1 MQENKEK
8 IADVVKKGRLAKGY
22 TQLQLAEL
30 TRISLRSI
38 QRIENG
44 EVNARMYTLKILAD
58 HLGFEIESVVETP
71 VTSMN
76 SNGATGDHK
85 IQKIFFSSGIGLLM
99 LLLGGAFLSQAPVFP
114 ETTFELF
121 TFWAGVTAFY
131 LIILWWIWKPAPV
144 LRFGFSRHK

>member
-1 MQENKEK
+1 MQKNKEK

-30 TRISLRSI
+30 THISLRSI

-44 EVNARMYTLKILAD
+44 EVNARSYTLKILAD
-58 HLGFEIESVVETP
+58 HLGFEMDSVIPTS
-71 VTSMN
+71 VTSNLN
-76 SNGATGDHK
+76 SEKESDHK
-85 IQKIFFSSGIGLLM
+85 VQKIFFSSGIGMLM
-99 LLLGGAFLSQAPVFP
+99 LLLGGAFLSQAPAFP

-131 LIILWWIWKPAPV
+131 LIILWWIWKPARV
-144 LRFGFSRHK
+144 LRLGFSRHK